1 MLNLW
6 KRRKKWFY
14 PKMNIYNLQRR
25 IHYLEFENEYIQ
37 GFVRKYLVLNRER
50 NNNPDDSDIIE
61 NYDTSIF
68 IYNQFLGNHL
78 KMLE

>member
-25 IHYLEFENEYIQ
+25 IHYLEFENEYILE
-37 GFVRKYLVLNRER
+37 FVRKYLILNRER
-50 NNNPDDSDIIE
+50 NNNPDDSDTIE
-61 NYDTSIF
+61 NHDTSIF
-68 IYNQFLGNHL
+68 IYNQFLGNNL
-78 KMLE
+78 KMLK

>member
-25 IHYLEFENEYIQ
+25 IHYLEFENEYILE
-37 GFVRKYLVLNRER
+37 FVRKHLVLNRER
-50 NNNPDDSDIIE
+50 NNNPDDFEIIE
-61 NYDTSIF
+61 NHDNSIF
-68 IYNQFLGNHL
+68 IYNQFLGNNL
-78 KMLE
+78 KMLK

>member
-25 IHYLEFENEYIQ
+25 IHYLEFENEYILE
-37 GFVRKYLVLNRER
+37 FVRKHLVLNRER
-50 NNNPDDSDIIE
+50 NNNPDDFEIIE
-61 NYDTSIF
+61 NHDNSIF
-68 IYNQFLGNHL
+68 IYNKFLGNHP
-78 KMLE
+78 KMLK

>member
-6 KRRKKWFY
+6 KRRKKWLY
-14 PKMNIYNLQRR
+14 PKINIYDLQRR
-25 IHYLEFENEYIQ
+25 IYFLEFENEYILE
-37 GFVRKYLVLNRER
+37 FVRKYLVLNRER

-61 NYDTSIF
+61 NHDISIF